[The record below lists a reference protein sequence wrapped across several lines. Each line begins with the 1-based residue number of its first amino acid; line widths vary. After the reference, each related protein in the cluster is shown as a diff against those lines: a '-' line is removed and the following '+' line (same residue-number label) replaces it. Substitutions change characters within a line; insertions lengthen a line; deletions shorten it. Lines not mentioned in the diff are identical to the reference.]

1 MTDRDD
7 RLVAERPARQR
18 LMPEGHWDWHVRTP
32 FSQGWRVEPTG
43 MVFVGGQLALDE
55 NGEVL
60 APGDIEAQ
68 TEIVFE
74 NITKVLREGGATWRD
89 VVKINTFYVFD
100 GDPSEARD
108 FWAKMT
114 KVRMRY
120 LPDEGPCGTGV
131 RVVGLMYDGL
141 LIEVEV
147 IAVVDDA
154 PHMVRR

>member
-1 MTDRDD
+1 MMDGNG
-7 RLVAERPARQR
+7 LGVAKSATRQR
-18 LMPEGHWDWHVRTP
+18 IMPKGHWDWHVPTP
-32 FSQGWRVEPTG
+32 FSQGWRVG
-43 MVFVGGQLALDE
+43 SLVFVGGQLALDE
-55 NGEVL
+55 KGEVL

-74 NITKVLREGGATWRD
+74 NITKVLEEAGATWQD

-100 GDPSEARD
+100 GDPSEAQA

-147 IAVVDDA
+147 IAVIDDA
-154 PHMVRR
+154 RHGAER